1 MLRDEGSAPSVCLF
15 ALHPGW
21 VWRGRSVEPR
31 GWWWLLGGGG
41 EAEGIISRRD
51 CGGAS

>member
-1 MLRDEGSAPSVCLF
+1 MLRDEGSAPSVCLL
-15 ALHPGW
+15 ALHLGW

-31 GWWWLLGGGG
+31 GRRWLLGGGG